1 MPRNDE
7 TSDTP
12 SSSRKVNGRAIPSHH
27 HEYPDTSEL
36 VRAVEH
42 EAVVSA
48 PDWIINTPD
57 ATHSHELSH
66 HPVARCAV
74 FVEGHKVD
82 GPFTIASAIERVRQ
96 ENSQNSSTASSSDST
111 HGAKQRA
118 FVWVSLISPTI
129 EHMEPIARLFHLHS
143 LTVEDIVQAQ
153 QRPKLEILG
162 DYVFIVA
169 RTVHYDPSPVDST
182 NEFIETNELHII
194 RGNDFVITIRHGH
207 IPIPDDVRHRLE
219 RSPQLTSVGP
229 ASVAYALLDWIVD
242 DYLHIAEDLEEKVDT
257 MEDEVFTPG
266 SPVHIEPI
274 YMLKR
279 ENLEMRHVLDPMTA
293 VLKTLTVT
301 KGISGKTVRSLYRDI
316 LDHHTIAADRII
328 SYDERLSTLL
338 DSAVAKVSLQQNTDM
353 RKISACAAMAAVPT
367 LIAGVYGMNFD
378 NMPETHWADG
388 YYIVLI
394 VMLSACIGLWLIF
407 RRNKWL

>member
-1 MPRNDE
+1 MPRND
-7 TSDTP
+7 D
-12 SSSRKVNGRAIPSHH
+12 
-27 HEYPDTSEL
+27 YPDTGEL

-42 EAVVSA
+42 EAVMNA
-48 PDWIINTPD
+48 PDWIINTTD
-57 ATHSHELSH
+57 ATHSPEPSH

-74 FVEGHKVD
+74 FVEGRKVD
-82 GPFTIASAIERVRQ
+82 GPFTIASALDRVHQ
-96 ENSQNSSTASSSDST
+96 ENQHGSSDPHTSHSEEEPT
-111 HGAKQRA
+111 PRA
-118 FVWVSLISPTI
+118 FVWVSLVSPTM

-143 LTVEDIVQAQ
+143 LTVEDIVKAR

-194 RGNDFVITIRHGH
+194 RGKDFVLTIRHGDV
-207 IPIPDDVRHRLE
+207 PIPDNVRQRLE

-229 ASVAYALLDWIVD
+229 ASVAYAHLDWLVD
-242 DYLHIAEDLEEKVDT
+242 DYLHIAEELEEKVDT
-257 MEDEVFTPG
+257 MEDQVFIPD

-279 ENLEMRHVLDPMTA
+279 ENLEMRHALDPMTA

-301 KGISGKTVRSLYRDI
+301 KGTAGKSVRSLYGDI

-353 RKISACAAMAAVPT
+353 RKISAWAAMAAVPT
-367 LIAGVYGMNFD
+367 LIAGIYGMNFD
-378 NMPETHWADG
+378 NMPETHWHDG

-394 VMLSACIGLWLIF
+394 IMLSACTGLWLIF

>member
-1 MPRNDE
+1 M
-7 TSDTP
+7 
-12 SSSRKVNGRAIPSHH
+12 A
-27 HEYPDTSEL
+27 
-36 VRAVEH
+36 
-42 EAVVSA
+42 
-48 PDWIINTPD
+48 
-57 ATHSHELSH
+57 
-66 HPVARCAV
+66 
-74 FVEGHKVD
+74 
-82 GPFTIASAIERVRQ
+82 
-96 ENSQNSSTASSSDST
+96 
-111 HGAKQRA
+111 
-118 FVWVSLISPTI
+118 
-129 EHMEPIARLFHLHS
+129 
-143 LTVEDIVQAQ
+143 
-153 QRPKLEILG
+153 
-162 DYVFIVA
+162 YV
-169 RTVHYDPSPVDST
+169 
-182 NEFIETNELHII
+182 
-194 RGNDFVITIRHGH
+194 
-207 IPIPDDVRHRLE
+207 
-219 RSPQLTSVGP
+219 
-229 ASVAYALLDWIVD
+229 LLDWIVD

-353 RKISACAAMAAVPT
+353 RKISAWAAMAAVPT

>member
-1 MPRNDE
+1 MP
-7 TSDTP
+7 
-12 SSSRKVNGRAIPSHH
+12 HH
-27 HEYPDTSEL
+27 DEYPDTGEL

-42 EAVVSA
+42 EAVMNA
-48 PDWIINTPD
+48 PDWIINTTD
-57 ATHSHELSH
+57 ATHSPESSH

-82 GPFTIASAIERVRQ
+82 GPFTIASALDRVHQ
-96 ENSQNSSTASSSDST
+96 ENVQDSSDPHPSQSEDDST
-111 HGAKQRA
+111 PRA
-118 FVWVSLISPTI
+118 FVWVSLVSPTM

-143 LTVEDIVQAQ
+143 LTVEDIVQAR

-194 RGNDFVITIRHGH
+194 RGKDFVLTIRHGDV
-207 IPIPDDVRHRLE
+207 PIPDNVRQRLE

-229 ASVAYALLDWIVD
+229 ASVAYAHLDWLVD
-242 DYLHIAEDLEEKVDT
+242 DYLHIAEELEEKVDT
-257 MEDEVFTPG
+257 MEDQVFIPE

-279 ENLEMRHVLDPMTA
+279 ENLEMRHALDPMTA
-293 VLKTLTVT
+293 VLKTLSVT
-301 KGISGKTVRSLYRDI
+301 KGTTGKSVRSLYGDI

-353 RKISACAAMAAVPT
+353 RKISAWAAMAAVPT
-367 LIAGVYGMNFD
+367 LIAGIYGMNFD

-388 YYIVLI
+388 YFIVLI
-394 VMLSACIGLWLIF
+394 VMLSTCVGLWLIF
-407 RRNKWL
+407 RRNNWL